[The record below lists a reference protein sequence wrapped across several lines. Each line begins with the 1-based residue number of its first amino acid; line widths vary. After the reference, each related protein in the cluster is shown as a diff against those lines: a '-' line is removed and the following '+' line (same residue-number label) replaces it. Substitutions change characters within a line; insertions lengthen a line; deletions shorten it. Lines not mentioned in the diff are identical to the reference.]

1 MRCEMEEY
9 LKAVFGNNV
18 TLEKLNVSLPLY
30 LKSLYDVYDL
40 YIFDKRLVL
49 MQVKGDV
56 RMLQI

>member
-1 MRCEMEEY
+1 MEEY